1 MADDKINIGLS
12 QEANQV
18 ADKLE
23 QTGFFEDRLTI
34 AKFALAYAIQ
44 NGLDSDYQN
53 IKIGETSGTK
63 WNIGSVD
70 SDHYLRDLLA
80 SLYPNVST
88 PYRLVE
94 ILMNVGLVG
103 IGNIYGNGNIYKI
116 SDLLKNDQSKESMDH
131 C

>member
-34 AKFALAYAIQ
+34 AKFALAYAIK
-44 NGLDSDYQN
+44 NGLDRDYQS
-53 IKIGETSGTK
+53 IKIGDTSGTK

-70 SDHYLRDLLA
+70 SDHYLRDLLI
-80 SLYPNVST
+80 SLYPDVTT

-94 ILMNVGLVG
+94 ILMNVGLIG
-103 IGNIYGNGNIYKI
+103 IGKLYEDGNIYKV
-116 SDLLKNDQSKESMDH
+116 SNLLKE
-131 C
+131 